1 MLIMWH
7 IREHHNLDK
16 LIAKLPLQ
24 VVKKYELWKDIV
36 FRHGPDK
43 LREFPG
49 FHDEKLKGEFEGQRS
64 SRLNIQYRVIYSIEK
79 EIVSVYVIDITPHKY

>member
-1 MLIMWH
+1 MWH
-7 IREHHNLDK
+7 IKEHRDIEK
-16 LIAKLPLQ
+16 VCKRLPPV

-49 FHDEKLKGEFEGQRS
+49 FHDEKLKGERKGQHS
-64 SRLNIQYRVIYSIEK
+64 SRLSLQYRVIYTVERDIVTVWVL
-79 EIVSVYVIDITPHKY
+79 EISPHNY